1 MHCMTRISQQE
12 YRGILELFRILQ
24 IFDKYANSFLIVTK
38 LYNNF
43 ELSTYNVTNRN
54 KIVLDKEEKDE
65 I

>member
-1 MHCMTRISQQE
+1 
-12 YRGILELFRILQ
+12 
-24 IFDKYANSFLIVTK
+24 